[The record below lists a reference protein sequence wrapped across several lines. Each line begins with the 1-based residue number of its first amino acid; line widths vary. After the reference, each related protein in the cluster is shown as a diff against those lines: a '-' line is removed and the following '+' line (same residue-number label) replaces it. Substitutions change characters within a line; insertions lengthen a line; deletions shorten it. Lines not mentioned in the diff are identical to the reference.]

1 MIILQETNDLIQN
14 TIDVSFFIP
23 HAGYSEDCLLPQVK
37 TINLSDRYVVILP
50 DSVFDTLN
58 YLSFSLQRTT
68 VRDMQLY
75 STDTYNHKV

>member
-23 HAGYSEDCLLPQVK
+23 HAGDPEDCLLPQVK
-37 TINLSDRYVVILP
+37 TINLSNRYVVILP
-50 DSVFDTLN
+50 DPVFDTLN
-58 YLSFSLQRTT
+58 YLSFPLQRTT